1 MVATKKPNILSLR
14 PDRCLRRRRLPPPPF
29 SSPAI
34 KRNPP
39 CKQDRRSDRRMKG
52 KEISQKMSSLH
63 SSKVPTVS
71 RNFKHGKG
79 SAANKHHLLG
89 GQDELPPPVDVCG
102 GGGRGRRSTAVPS
115 ARGGRGSRG
124 GRGVVTAQELPDLPR
139 RELGLADV
147 AKVPRQVDGLACEMK
162 RNLVRATIHLDLYCS
177 LVMSRARS
185 FFFPS
190 PRLTSANLSIS
201 DEGEGESEYR
211 AKGGE
216 KERKNKPISPPNFAA
231 APLLSSPPKTGGRE
245 TVSSDCPP
253 AAKAIPLSSKL
264 KRPLSSSLSSPV

>member
-79 SAANKHHLLG
+79 SAANKHNLLG
-89 GQDELPPPVDVCG
+89 GQDELSPPVDVGG
-102 GGGRGRRSTAVPS
+102 GGGRGRRSSAVPS
-115 ARGGRGSRG
+115 ARGGRGGRG

-162 RNLVRATIHLDLYCS
+162 RNLVSPTIHFDLYCS
-177 LVMSRARS
+177 LVTSRARS
-185 FFFPS
+185 FFF
-190 PRLTSANLSIS
+190 
-201 DEGEGESEYR
+201 
-211 AKGGE
+211 
-216 KERKNKPISPPNFAA
+216 
-231 APLLSSPPKTGGRE
+231 
-245 TVSSDCPP
+245 
-253 AAKAIPLSSKL
+253 
-264 KRPLSSSLSSPV
+264 